1 MPAVPTAARG
11 AVITGWG
18 AALPDKVVT
27 NDDLQA
33 SGLDTNDQWI
43 IERTGIR
50 ERRVGGSTA
59 SLSIEAG
66 RQAIERSG
74 LALEQIDGLVL
85 ATTTPDRTVPAT
97 STTVQAALG
106 LRCGAFDVNAACSG
120 FTYALVVAHGMI
132 AIGAQKIL
140 VIGTDTLSRIVDW
153 TDRNTAVLFADGSGA
168 VVLEATEGR
177 GQLRGWDLDADG
189 TAEDLLYA
197 EVGGLIKM
205 DGKEVF
211 RRAVRIMV
219 DSAEK
224 SMKQAGV
231 RAEDIAL
238 VVPHQANTRIIKAA
252 CDRLG
257 IGMDRAL
264 GGARPHRQHVGG
276 VDPPRPGRR
285 PRQRPRRRRRPGP
298 ARRLRRRDD
307 GRQHG
312 HRVGRRGVTA
322 APPGKIT
329 LVTGGSRGIGLACAR
344 RLAAD
349 GHRVAVTYRS
359 SEPPDGLFGV
369 ACDVTS
375 TPDVEAAFAAVT
387 EHFGGPVEVLVSNA
401 GVTRDGLLLR
411 MSDDDFTAVV
421 DANLTAAFRV
431 SKRAAREML
440 RARAGR
446 IILVSSVVALLGSA
460 GQANYAASKAG
471 LVGFARSLA
480 RELGSRGITVNVVA
494 PGPVATDMTAVLGD
508 KRLAELTAAVPLG
521 RMAAPEEIA
530 AAVAFLASDDAG
542 YITGAVLPVDGGL
555 GMGH

>member
-1 MPAVPTAARG
+1 
-11 AVITGWG
+11 
-18 AALPDKVVT
+18 
-27 NDDLQA
+27 
-33 SGLDTNDQWI
+33 
-43 IERTGIR
+43 
-50 ERRVGGSTA
+50 
-59 SLSIEAG
+59 
-66 RQAIERSG
+66 
-74 LALEQIDGLVL
+74 
-85 ATTTPDRTVPAT
+85 
-97 STTVQAALG
+97 
-106 LRCGAFDVNAACSG
+106 
-120 FTYALVVAHGMI
+120 
-132 AIGAQKIL
+132 
-140 VIGTDTLSRIVDW
+140 
-153 TDRNTAVLFADGSGA
+153 
-168 VVLEATEGR
+168 
-177 GQLRGWDLDADG
+177 
-189 TAEDLLYA
+189 
-197 EVGGLIKM
+197 
-205 DGKEVF
+205 
-211 RRAVRIMV
+211 VR
-219 DSAEK
+219 
-224 SMKQAGV
+224 
-231 RAEDIAL
+231 
-238 VVPHQANTRIIKAA
+238 
-252 CDRLG
+252 
-257 IGMDRAL
+257 
-264 GGARPHRQHVGG
+264 
-276 VDPPRPGRR
+276 
-285 PRQRPRRRRRPGP
+285 
-298 ARRLRRRDD
+298 
-307 GRQHG
+307 
-312 HRVGRRGVTA
+312 A

-369 ACDVTS
+369 PCDVTS
-375 TPDVEAAFAAVT
+375 TADVEAAFAAVT
-387 EHFGGPVEVLVSNA
+387 EHFEGPVEVLVSNA

-446 IILVSSVVALLGSA
+446 IVLVSSVVALLGSA